1 MRCLLC
7 YETSKSFHHRGT
19 EARRK
24 TDENLCASVAGGFK
38 TMSDELSPEDELRLN
53 VLFTTELKA
62 VRIDE
67 SNMTLWAKT
76 PQGEAS
82 VPLKPNDRAD
92 RYLKRV
98 REQLCGHALGSPGGY
113 PVHLT
118 RWTRQGQTGLSAQ
131 HLTQLLLIA
140 EEEAVVAVVHS
151 PALTDELAQYAWWC
165 MPTIENARLML
176 MRDVVSKGSMG
187 RILAG
192 FLVEHL
198 AFLHEDD
205 VGILDT
211 VAVMLYSGVLTE
223 AERVA
228 IWRRGNHRNAYYV
241 PFLELC
247 PESLP
252 QTKPERA
259 DFAAQRA
266 ALATLTDNP
275 YAIMLLKALSDQGQA
290 FLYATA
296 IILDRPEV
304 QEVVNHCLQAVS
316 NWSAP
321 LRDADTTAREIALAT
336 VLAVAPD
343 LAAECAALA
352 ALAVV
357 NAETVRAVFL
367 RTTAIGSLM
376 RRKIEP
382 VVTPLLVQI
391 GVLRKAP

>member
-1 MRCLLC
+1 
-7 YETSKSFHHRGT
+7 
-19 EARRK
+19 
-24 TDENLCASVAGGFK
+24 
-38 TMSDELSPEDELRLN
+38 MSDELSPEDELRLN

-118 RWTRQGQTGLSAQ
+118 RWTRQGQTGLSAR

-151 PALTDELAQYAWWC
+151 PALTDELAHYAWWC

-176 MRDVVSKGSMG
+176 MREVVSKGSMG
-187 RILAG
+187 RILAE

-211 VAVMLYSGVLTE
+211 VAVMIYSGVLTE

-247 PESLP
+247 PDTLP
-252 QTKPERA
+252 QTKPARA
-259 DFAAQRA
+259 DYEAQRA
-266 ALATLTDNP
+266 TLATLADNP
-275 YAIMLLKALSDQGQA
+275 YAIMLSKALSDQGQT
-290 FLYATA
+290 FLYATGV
-296 IILDRPEV
+296 ILDRPEV
-304 QEVVNHCLQAVS
+304 QEVVNHCLQALS
-316 NWSAP
+316 MWCAP
-321 LRDADTTAREIALAT
+321 LRDTDAAARDTARTAL
-336 VLAVAPD
+336 LAAVPAP
-343 LAAECAALA
+343 AAECAALD
-352 ALAVV
+352 ALAAVD
-357 NAETVRAVFL
+357 ADTVRPIFIK
-367 RTTAIGSLM
+367 TTAIGSLM

-382 VVTPLLVQI
+382 IVTPLLAQI
-391 GVLRKAP
+391 GVLRKSL

>member
-1 MRCLLC
+1 
-7 YETSKSFHHRGT
+7 
-19 EARRK
+19 
-24 TDENLCASVAGGFK
+24 
-38 TMSDELSPEDELRLN
+38 MSDELSPEDELRLN

-76 PQGEAS
+76 SEGEAS

-118 RWTRQGQTGLSAQ
+118 RWTRQGQTGLSAR

-165 MPTIENARLML
+165 MPTLENARLML
-176 MRDVVSKGSMG
+176 MREVVSKGSMG
-187 RILAG
+187 RILAE

-211 VAVMLYSGVLTE
+211 VAVMIYSGVLTE

-247 PESLP
+247 PDTLP
-252 QTKPERA
+252 QTKPARA
-259 DFAAQRA
+259 DYETQRDL
-266 ALATLTDNP
+266 LASLPDNP
-275 YAIMLLKALSDQGQA
+275 YAAMLIKALSDQGQT
-290 FLYATA
+290 FLYATGVV
-296 IILDRPEV
+296 LDRPEV
-304 QEVVNHCLQAVS
+304 QEVVNHCLQALS
-316 NWSAP
+316 QWCAP
-321 LRDADTTAREIALAT
+321 LRNLDEATRDTARIALLAT
-336 VLAVAPD
+336 AAP
-343 LAAECAALA
+343 LAAECAALD
-352 ALAVV
+352 ALAAVD
-357 NAETVRAVFL
+357 ADTVRPIFIK
-367 RTTAIGSLM
+367 TTAIGSLM

-382 VVTPLLVQI
+382 IVTPLLAQI

>member
-1 MRCLLC
+1 
-7 YETSKSFHHRGT
+7 
-19 EARRK
+19 
-24 TDENLCASVAGGFK
+24 
-38 TMSDELSPEDELRLN
+38 MSDELSPEDELRLN

-67 SNMTLWAKT
+67 ANMTLWAKT
-76 PQGEAS
+76 ADGEAS
-82 VPLKPNDRAD
+82 VPLKPNDRTD

-131 HLTQLLLIA
+131 HLRQLLLIA

-165 MPTIENARLML
+165 MPTLENARLML

-187 RILAG
+187 RILAE

-211 VAVMLYSGVLTE
+211 VAVMIYSGVLTE

-228 IWRRGNHRNAYYV
+228 IWRRGVHRNAYYV

-247 PESLP
+247 PDTLP
-252 QTKPERA
+252 QTKPARA
-259 DFAAQRA
+259 DFEAQREV
-266 ALATLTDNP
+266 LATLPDNP
-275 YAIMLLKALSDQGQA
+275 YAIMLSKALSDQGQT
-290 FLYATA
+290 FLYATGV
-296 IILDRPEV
+296 ILDRPEV
-304 QEVVNHCLQAVS
+304 QEVVNHCLQALG
-316 NWSAP
+316 NWCEP
-321 LRDADTTAREIALAT
+321 LRNLDETMRGAARNAL
-336 VLAVAPD
+336 LAAAPE
-343 LAAECAALA
+343 LTAECAALEGLA
-352 ALAVV
+352 AVDAD
-357 NAETVRAVFL
+357 TVRPIFIK
-367 RTTAIGSLM
+367 TTAIGSLM
-376 RRKIEP
+376 RRKIQP
-382 VVTPLLVQI
+382 IVTPLLAHI
-391 GVLRKAP
+391 AVLRKAPE